1 MEEDSKAL
9 TQEDVKDLLD
19 LVEKYRKEREQKL
32 GELPFFYNILEEVRV
47 NENAHTRLLM
57 RLLEYKPARQ
67 HFFNYLAEHKG
78 FASLTMPKPTITAEK
93 HRIDGLIQE
102 KGEYAIIIEN
112 KVCGAVE
119 QGRQLEKYID
129 KCMDDLVDDLKK
141 VYILYLVNSHS
152 DAPSQQTWGKYKKE
166 DFGSREEFGNR
177 RYLQLS
183 YEDDIVSWLGELLAK
198 LQVDSAE
205 KSDSLQTGI
214 AQYLDYLKLM
224 FKIDEYSKKKKDL
237 TIYVEEELG
246 LKNKTVAKALTFLEQ
261 QQESIEDLN
270 LRSEFERLHKY
281 YQIKVWG
288 ETFGVRNESEQG
300 YSKDVFIDDTAIGNL
315 YPKVGIYYQIEGK
328 GSFVALVEYDI
339 ETTRGKSVAVGL
351 RCSSEFDVEQI
362 KCLQDVFNEKLE
374 KVLCSKRAS
383 GAWYRWCEVKPDEAM
398 TKFDEL
404 VEALKE
410 LGATPVPA
418 EKAKE

>member
-1 MEEDSKAL
+1 MEDDSKAL
-9 TQEDVKDLLD
+9 TQEKVKFLLY
-19 LVEKYRKEREQKL
+19 LAKSYNEKREEEL
-32 GELPFFYNILEEVRV
+32 GKLPFRYNVLEEVRV

-57 RLLEYKPARQ
+57 RLLEYEPARQ
-67 HFFNYLAEHKG
+67 HFFNYLEGKG
-78 FASLTMPKPTITAEK
+78 FASPKMSKPKITAER

-102 KGEYAIIIEN
+102 EGKYAIIIEN

-129 KCMDDLVDDLKK
+129 KCKKDLGDDLKK
-141 VYILYLVNSHS
+141 VYILYLVNSQGQ
-152 DAPSQQTWGKYKKE
+152 APSEQTWGKYE
-166 DFGSREEFGNR
+166 PESFGD
-177 RYLQLS
+177 RYKLLS
-183 YEDDIVSWLGELLAK
+183 YAEDIIAWIEK
-198 LQVDSAE
+198 LQKNFEGKTDDES
-205 KSDSLQTGI
+205 KSLQAGI
-214 AQYLDYLKLM
+214 AQYLDYLRLM
-224 FKIDEYSKKKKDL
+224 FKIDEYSNKKKEL

-246 LKNKTVAKALTFLEQ
+246 LKSKAVAEALTFLEQ
-261 QQESIEDLN
+261 QQGAIEDLS
-270 LRSEFERLHKY
+270 LRSEFERLRKY
-281 YQIKVWG
+281 YQIKAWR
-288 ETFGVRNESEQG
+288 ENFDVRNESEQG

-315 YPKVGIYYQIEGK
+315 YPKVGIHYQIEGK

>member
-1 MEEDSKAL
+1 MEDDSKAL
-9 TQEDVKDLLD
+9 TQEKVKFLLY
-19 LVEKYRKEREQKL
+19 LAKSYNEKREEEL
-32 GELPFFYNILEEVRV
+32 GKLPFRYNVLEEVRV

-57 RLLEYKPARQ
+57 RLLEYEPARQ
-67 HFFNYLAEHKG
+67 HFFNYLEGKG
-78 FASLTMPKPTITAEK
+78 FASPKMSKPKITAEK

-102 KGEYAIIIEN
+102 EGKYAIIIEN

-129 KCMDDLVDDLKK
+129 KCKKDLGDDLKK
-141 VYILYLVNSHS
+141 VYILYLVNSQGQ
-152 DAPSQQTWGKYKKE
+152 APSEQTWGKYE
-166 DFGSREEFGNR
+166 PESFGD
-177 RYLQLS
+177 RYKLLS
-183 YEDDIVSWLGELLAK
+183 YAEDIIAWIEK
-198 LQVDSAE
+198 LQKNFEGKTDDES
-205 KSDSLQTGI
+205 KSLQAGI
-214 AQYLDYLKLM
+214 AQYLDYLRLM
-224 FKIDEYSKKKKDL
+224 FKIDEYSNKKKEL

-246 LKNKTVAKALTFLEQ
+246 LKSKAVAEALTFLEQ
-261 QQESIEDLN
+261 QQGAIEDLS
-270 LRSEFERLHKY
+270 LRSEFERLRKY
-281 YQIKVWG
+281 YQIKAWR
-288 ETFGVRNESEQG
+288 ENFDVRNESEQG

-315 YPKVGIYYQIEGK
+315 YPKVGIHYQIEGK
-328 GSFVALVEYDI
+328 GSFVALLEYDI

>member
-1 MEEDSKAL
+1 MEDDSKTL
-9 TQEDVKDLLD
+9 RQEKAKFLLD
-19 LVEKYRKEREQKL
+19 LAKSYNEEREEEL
-32 GELPFFYNILEEVRV
+32 GKLPFRYNVLEEVGV

-57 RLLEYKPARQ
+57 RLLEYEPARQ
-67 HFFNYLAEHKG
+67 HFFDYLKKVRG
-78 FASLTMPKPTITAEK
+78 FDSPTMYKPKITAEK

-102 KGEYAIIIEN
+102 EGEYAIIIEN

-129 KCMDDLVDDLKK
+129 KCKKDLGDDLKK
-141 VYILYLVNSHS
+141 VYILYLVNSQGQ
-152 DAPSQQTWGKYKKE
+152 APSEQTWGKYGPE
-166 DFGSREEFGNR
+166 SFGD
-177 RYLQLS
+177 RYKLLS
-183 YEDDIVSWLGELLAK
+183 YAEDIIAWIEK
-198 LQVDSAE
+198 LQKNFEGKTDDES
-205 KSDSLQTGI
+205 KSLQAGI

-224 FKIDEYSKKKKDL
+224 FKIDEYSKKKDL

-288 ETFGVRNESEQG
+288 ESFDVRNESEQG

-315 YPKVGIYYQIEGK
+315 YPKVGIHYQIEGK
-328 GSFVALVEYDI
+328 GSFVALVEYNI
-339 ETTRGKSVAVGL
+339 ERTQGKPVAVGL
-351 RCSSEFDVEQI
+351 RCPSKFDVEQI

-374 KVLCSKRAS
+374 KVLCSKGAS
-383 GAWYRWCEVKPDEAM
+383 GAWYRWRYVKPDEAM
-398 TKFDEL
+398 PTFDKL
-404 VEALKE
+404 VDVLEE

-418 EKAKE
+418 GKAKE

>member
-1 MEEDSKAL
+1 MEDDSKTL
-9 TQEDVKDLLD
+9 RQEKAKFLLD
-19 LVEKYRKEREQKL
+19 LAKSYNEEREEEL
-32 GELPFFYNILEEVRV
+32 GKLPFRYNVLEEVGV

-57 RLLEYKPARQ
+57 RLLEYEPARQ
-67 HFFNYLAEHKG
+67 HFFDYLKKVRG
-78 FASLTMPKPTITAEK
+78 FDSPTMYKPKITSEK

-102 KGEYAIIIEN
+102 EGEYAIIIEN

-129 KCMDDLVDDLKK
+129 KCKKDLGDDLKK
-141 VYILYLVNSHS
+141 VYILYLVNSQGQ
-152 DAPSQQTWGKYKKE
+152 APSEQTWGKYGPE
-166 DFGSREEFGNR
+166 SFGD
-177 RYLQLS
+177 RYKLLS
-183 YEDDIVSWLGELLAK
+183 YAEDIIAWIEK
-198 LQVDSAE
+198 LQKNFEGKTDDES
-205 KSDSLQTGI
+205 KSLQAGI

-288 ETFGVRNESEQG
+288 ESFDVRNESEQG

-315 YPKVGIYYQIEGK
+315 YPKVGIHYQIEGK
-328 GSFVALVEYDI
+328 GSFVALVEYNI
-339 ETTRGKSVAVGL
+339 ERTQGKPVAVGL
-351 RCSSEFDVEQI
+351 RCPSKFDVEQI

-374 KVLCSKRAS
+374 KVLCSKGAS
-383 GAWYRWCEVKPDEAM
+383 GAWYRWRYVKPDEAM
-398 TKFDEL
+398 PTFDKL
-404 VEALKE
+404 VDVLEE

-418 EKAKE
+418 GKAKE

>member
-1 MEEDSKAL
+1 MEDDSKAL
-9 TQEDVKDLLD
+9 TQEKVKFLLY
-19 LVEKYRKEREQKL
+19 LAKSYNEKREEEL
-32 GELPFFYNILEEVRV
+32 GKLPFRYNVLEEVRV

-57 RLLEYKPARQ
+57 RLLEYEPARQ
-67 HFFNYLAEHKG
+67 HFFNYLEGKG
-78 FASLTMPKPTITAEK
+78 FASLEMPNPKITAEK

-102 KGEYAIIIEN
+102 EGKYAIIIEN

-129 KCMDDLVDDLKK
+129 KCKKDLGDDLKK
-141 VYILYLVNSHS
+141 VYILYLVNSQGQ
-152 DAPSQQTWGKYKKE
+152 APSEQTWGKYE
-166 DFGSREEFGNR
+166 PESFGD
-177 RYLQLS
+177 RYKLLS
-183 YEDDIVSWLGELLAK
+183 YAEDIIAWIEK
-198 LQVDSAE
+198 LQKNFEGKTDDES
-205 KSDSLQTGI
+205 KSLQAGI
-214 AQYLDYLKLM
+214 AQYLDYLRLM
-224 FKIDEYSKKKKDL
+224 FKIDEYSNKKKEL

-246 LKNKTVAKALTFLEQ
+246 LKSKAVAEALTFLEQ
-261 QQESIEDLN
+261 QQGAIEDLS
-270 LRSEFERLHKY
+270 LRSEFERLRKY
-281 YQIKVWG
+281 YQIKAWR
-288 ETFGVRNESEQG
+288 ENFDVRNESEQG

-315 YPKVGIYYQIEGK
+315 YPKVGIHYQIEGK

>member
-32 GELPFFYNILEEVRV
+32 GELPFRYNVLEEVRV

-57 RLLEYKPARQ
+57 RLLEYKRARQ
-67 HFFNYLAEHKG
+67 HFFDYLGKG
-78 FASLTMPKPTITAEK
+78 FASLEMPNPKITAEK

-102 KGEYAIIIEN
+102 EGKYAIIIEN

-129 KCMDDLVDDLKK
+129 KCKKDLGDDLKK
-141 VYILYLVNSHS
+141 VYILYLVNSQGQ
-152 DAPSQQTWGKYKKE
+152 APSEQTWGKYGPE
-166 DFGSREEFGNR
+166 SFGD
-177 RYLQLS
+177 RYKLLS
-183 YEDDIVSWLGELLAK
+183 YAEDIIAWIEK
-198 LQVDSAE
+198 LQKNFEGKTDDES
-205 KSDSLQTGI
+205 KSLQAGI
-214 AQYLDYLKLM
+214 AQYLDYLRLM
-224 FKIDEYSKKKKDL
+224 FKIDEYSNKKKEL

-246 LKNKTVAKALTFLEQ
+246 LKSKALAEALTFLEQ
-261 QQESIEDLN
+261 QQGAIEDLS
-270 LRSEFERLHKY
+270 LRSEFERLRKY
-281 YQIKVWG
+281 YQIKAWG
-288 ETFGVRNESEQG
+288 ENFDVRNESEQG

-351 RCSSEFDVEQI
+351 RCPSEFDVEQI

-383 GAWYRWCEVKPDEAM
+383 GAWYRWCEVKPDKAM
-398 TKFDEL
+398 EKFNEL
-404 VEALKE
+404 VAALEE
-410 LGATPVPA
+410 LGATPVAAGKA
-418 EKAKE
+418 EK